1 MKAFFFS
8 FLFFL
13 PAFTLSGQSNKDT
26 LQLDSFIS
34 SRDTFCLNEYV
45 YFTAKLTKPI
55 YVNTIICSCGRQ
67 EAFYYRLFIWK
78 DNKWELFLS
87 HEDDFTKNQCTCK
100 SHQRTFENGSPCS
113 IPPINASGIFRLEI
127 GGIVS
132 NEFVVT
138 KEISQDKQRTRDPNR
153 LYKDK

>member
-1 MKAFFFS
+1 MKVYFLYL
-8 FLFFL
+8 LFFL
-13 PAFTLSGQSNKDT
+13 PAFTLLGQNNKDT

-34 SRDTFCLNEYV
+34 TRDTFCLNEYI
-45 YFTAKLTKPI
+45 YFTAKITKPI
-55 YVNTIICSCGRQ
+55 SVYTIICSCGQ
-67 EAFYYRLFIWK
+67 KDFYYRLFIWR

-87 HEDDFTKNQCTCK
+87 HEDDLTQDQCACQ

-138 KEISQDKQRTRDPNR
+138 KEISKDKQ
-153 LYKDK
+153 